1 MILWKIKIFNY
12 MKKLIFLLLI
22 MTTLSSCY
30 MERELYVHR
39 HPWNGVNRVH
49 RYYVPHTQ
57 YYRYKSHGRNW

>member
-1 MILWKIKIFNY
+1 

-57 YYRYKSHGRNW
+57 YYRYKSHSRNW